1 MIVFSVL
8 KVRKFHF
15 DLRVVTGIASYR
27 FIPKVFRKHLEHI
40 GCSDF
45 RSKRP
50 NALDIVPNMPKYK
63 DNSVLRLQRI
73 KSRAVKQ
80 DQPRP
85 RPSEIYLCILGNGAK
100 GSPRALYMFTDQ
112 GRYLFNCGE
121 GMQRLAHEH
130 KTKLSKLEHIF
141 ITHKS
146 WENVGGLIGLSLTVQ
161 DIGVPDITLHGPR
174 GIEKLY
180 SMTRTFALTRELDVV
195 KRGINEPPFVD
206 SCMEVHYIPIY
217 SSCPSVL
224 ECPNCSDSSDDSYSS
239 GSESSKEPEQQR
251 CKRMKR
257 MEEETSYDV
266 TVAYVCKGH
275 SKPGHLVL
283 EKCIEQGVPPGPL
296 LGELKNGKDVVLPS
310 GKVVKSQDVVSPE
323 EPCPVFLVVECPSKD
338 FLDPF
343 VNEEKFKAYQVHAT
357 NSRDV
362 AAVVVHFTPPDIV
375 KTDKYSSWMHKF
387 SENTQHIILNA
398 DNPTLNS
405 IAIHRIQH
413 KLHLVHPQIFS
424 LIYEDEHK
432 VENHCINGT
441 LPNIVQANTLY
452 RFYLRPYK
460 GLDRD
465 SGISLE
471 PAAYI
476 EEATSMPG
484 FHDNLEQLKN
494 SINSVVKKLCPDEE
508 HPEVVFLGTGSSIP
522 SKVRNVSGILV
533 NVSPDCS
540 ILLDCGEGTYNQ
552 LQRIYGLSAVKST
565 LQKISCIF
573 ISHVHADHHLG
584 LFQILK
590 ERQNAFISSGEVYTP
605 VVVIAPELM
614 NVWFLDYHKKFEPIA
629 SLFRFV
635 DCSDLKFN
643 SRDVSEESES
653 WLKESCK
660 DVEIS
665 TVPVNHCFEAY
676 GVCLAS
682 KGAWKLVYSGDTT
695 PCQSLIDAGK
705 NCTLL
710 IHEATMEDDLEDEAA
725 FKMHSTTSQA
735 TSIAEKMEAQF
746 TILTHF
752 SQRYAKVPVFSEYF
766 QNQIGCAF
774 DNMRVRHCDLPV
786 VPLFIPTL
794 KCLFAQ
800 EVEELLEKGVKR
812 LKKMKSSNP
821 SEVEQI
827 T

>member
-1 MIVFSVL
+1 M
-8 KVRKFHF
+8 K
-15 DLRVVTGIASYR
+15 
-27 FIPKVFRKHLEHI
+27 
-40 GCSDF
+40 
-45 RSKRP
+45 SK
-50 NALDIVPNMPKYK
+50 
-63 DNSVLRLQRI
+63 
-73 KSRAVKQ
+73 AVKQ

-85 RPSEIYLCILGNGAK
+85 RPSEIYLSVVGNGAK

-121 GMQRLAHEH
+121 GTQRLAHEH
-130 KTKLSKLEHIF
+130 KTRLSKLEHIF

-161 DIGVPDITLHGPR
+161 DIGVPDITLHGPP

-180 SMTRTFALTRELDVV
+180 SLTRSFALTRDLEIV
-195 KRGINEPPFVD
+195 KRDYTESPFID

-217 SSCPSVL
+217 SSYPSVL
-224 ECPNCSDSSDDSYSS
+224 ESANCSDSSRSSSDS
-239 GSESSKEPEQQR
+239 SESSEEPEQR
-251 CKRMKR
+251 RFKRMKP
-257 MEEETSYDV
+257 MQEGTLYDV

-283 EKCIEQGVPPGPL
+283 KKCIEQGVTPGPL

-338 FLDPF
+338 FLDAF
-343 VNEEKFKAYQVHAT
+343 VNEQKFKAYQACAT
-357 NSRDV
+357 DSREV
-362 AAVVVHFTPPDIV
+362 AALVVHFTPPDII
-375 KTDKYSSWMHKF
+375 KTDKYRSWMQKF
-387 SENTQHIILNA
+387 SESTQHLVLNTE
-398 DNPTLNS
+398 NPTLNS
-405 IAIHRIQH
+405 IAIHRIQQ

-424 LIYEDEHK
+424 LLSEEHK
-432 VENHCINGT
+432 IKNHCINGK
-441 LPNIVQANTLY
+441 LPSIVQASTLF

-460 GLDRD
+460 GLDQD

-471 PAAYI
+471 PTTYI

-484 FHDNLEQLKN
+484 FDDNLEQLKN
-494 SINSVVKKLCPDEE
+494 SIRSVVQTLCQDQEY
-508 HPEVVFLGTGSSIP
+508 PEVVFLGTGSSIP

-533 NVSPDCS
+533 NISPDCS

-552 LQRIYGLSAVKST
+552 LQRIYGLSAMKSV
-565 LQKISCIF
+565 LRKISCIF
-573 ISHVHADHHLG
+573 ISHLHADHHLG
-584 LFQILK
+584 LFQVLK
-590 ERQNAFISSGEVYTP
+590 ERESAFTSSEEVYTP
-605 VVVIAPELM
+605 VTVIAPELM
-614 NVWFLDYHKKFEPIA
+614 NSWFLNYHRKFEPIA
-629 SLFRFV
+629 SLFRFIPN
-635 DCSDLKFN
+635 SDLKFN
-643 SRDVSEESES
+643 LQDASDLSEG

-660 DVEIS
+660 EVEIS

-676 GVCLAS
+676 GVCLKS
-682 KGAWKLVYSGDTT
+682 KGKGTWKLVYSGDTT

-725 FKMHSTTSQA
+725 YKMHSTTSQA

-752 SQRYAKVPVFSEYF
+752 SQRYAKIPVFSEHF
-766 QNQIGCAF
+766 QNQVGCAF

-800 EVEELLEKGVKR
+800 EVEELLEKGIKR
-812 LKKMKSSNP
+812 LKKMKNSNT

-827 T
+827 TKTSDAEQITNTSEVEQIT